1 MLSLWTELQKSWPHK
16 GFFMESFD
24 FHAVNFKKQKKVL
37 TDFLGFSCFSKLL
50 LCPKNDQSCISV
62 STDTGMALNL
72 NWD

>member
-1 MLSLWTELQKSWPHK
+1 
-16 GFFMESFD
+16 MESFD